1 MADQTFMTIED
12 YDGDP
17 STTSFSVLDV
27 ADAADFATW
36 DGLQVTLRSQL
47 TAWTIGRV
55 RTQGYRIVTN
65 EQLPGAASSPVAQKS
80 TQAIFEMQ
88 DDVTGSIYTERLP
101 CADLTKAADGSS
113 NPAWIASGGLTIINP
128 AHAGWATLKAA
139 VEAVWESPNGN
150 SGILNRVYIE
160 E

>member
-1 MADQTFMTIED
+1 MADQVFLTLED

-17 STTSFSVLDV
+17 STTSFSVRDV
-27 ADAADFATW
+27 ADLTDFATW
-36 DGLQVTLRSQL
+36 DPVMVTLRTQL
-47 TAWTIGRV
+47 LLWTLGRA
-55 RTQGYRIVTN
+55 RTQGYRIITN
-65 EQLPGAASSPVAQKS
+65 SQLPGAAASPVAQES

-88 DDVTGSIYTERLP
+88 DDLTGAIYTERLP
-101 CADLTKAADGSS
+101 CADLTKAADGA

-139 VEAVWESPNGN
+139 VEAAYESPNGN
-150 SGILNRVYIE
+150 TGTLNRVYIE